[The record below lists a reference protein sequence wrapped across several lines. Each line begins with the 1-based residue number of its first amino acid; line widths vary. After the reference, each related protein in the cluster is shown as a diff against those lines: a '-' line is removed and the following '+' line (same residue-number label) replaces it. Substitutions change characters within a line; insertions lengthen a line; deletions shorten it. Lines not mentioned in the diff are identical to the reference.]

1 MLLSNHMFPSLA
13 TRTHCFILTEAC
25 SCRLELAYFTGKKMV
40 CKNAV
45 AFAYYGSGR
54 LLVMGSCEVLKPR
67 PKDRNISQHCWAQ
80 HVACVW
86 SPCCGMLQRA
96 GCCWFKFDQF
106 QTWANNMSQHV
117 DMSQP
122 VATRWPN
129 ARNMLRPT
137 MLRYVAL
144 ACCDRLAG
152 VSFAHLMFIILWVEL
167 SSPGQTIATS
177 QRNISQH
184 C

>member
-1 MLLSNHMFPSLA
+1 MLRKQILLLEKKKLLLPEVKQIFASRTQMLLSNHMFPSLA

-86 SPCCGMLQRA
+86 PPCCDALQHV
-96 GCCWFKFDQF
+96 GCCWPDFDRF
-106 QTWANNMSQHV
+106 Q
-117 DMSQP
+117 
-122 VATRWPN
+122 
-129 ARNMLRPT
+129 
-137 MLRYVAL
+137 
-144 ACCDRLAG
+144 
-152 VSFAHLMFIILWVEL
+152 I
-167 SSPGQTIATS
+167 
-177 QRNISQH
+177 
-184 C
+184 